1 MNNIGKLLTALIL
14 WSVIPLTAWAQNADE
29 YYEEPDS
36 TDADIQAR
44 MVVFQEEL
52 IQLGALSR
60 FRMDVDMEMPLTEPL
75 LDAVGNRIKQLS
87 IAVNSFTSRWNAYS
101 QAQQVYIT
109 ENDSLLNKM
118 AEIQQMQ
125 QMVADTLA
133 SRKAQFDQL
142 SAFAKAESVIWG
154 QDKIYQRLY
163 KEATQYSMA
172 PQLAS
177 KLEKV
182 KAEEQAKFADISKYY
197 AQAKEAAET
206 FPGLTLRMKAIDDKY
221 FQLQT
226 VSAKIQEMAY
236 KPFIQRVKDYLLGL
250 AAVAMLLM
258 FLNMA
263 RSKLKAA
270 KAAKEQAKKMKEMMD
285 GEHNYPTI

>member
-1 MNNIGKLLTALIL
+1 
-14 WSVIPLTAWAQNADE
+14 
-29 YYEEPDS
+29 
-36 TDADIQAR
+36 
-44 MVVFQEEL
+44 
-52 IQLGALSR
+52 
-60 FRMDVDMEMPLTEPL
+60 
-75 LDAVGNRIKQLS
+75 
-87 IAVNSFTSRWNAYS
+87 
-101 QAQQVYIT
+101 
-109 ENDSLLNKM
+109 
-118 AEIQQMQ
+118 
-125 QMVADTLA
+125 MVADTLA
-133 SRKAQFDQL
+133 SRKTQFDQL
-142 SAFAKAESVIWG
+142 SAFAKAENIIWG

-172 PQLAS
+172 PQLAA

-206 FPGLTLRMKAIDDKY
+206 FPGLALRMKAIDDKY

-263 RSKLKAA
+263 KSKLKAV

>member
-1 MNNIGKLLTALIL
+1 MNKIGKLLTALIL
-14 WSVIPLTAWAQNADE
+14 WSVMPLTAWAQNADE

-36 TDADIQAR
+36 TYADIQAR

-60 FRMDVDMEMPLTEPL
+60 FRMDVDMEMPLTAPL
-75 LDAVGNRIKQLS
+75 LDAVGNRIRQLT

-101 QAQQVYIT
+101 QAQQVYIA

-172 PQLAS
+172 PQLAA

-206 FPGLTLRMKAIDDKY
+206 FPGLALRMKAIDDKY

-258 FLNMA
+258 FMNLA
-263 RSKLKAA
+263 KSKLKAA
-270 KAAKEQAKKMKEMMD
+270 KAAREQAKKMKEMMD

>member
-1 MNNIGKLLTALIL
+1 MNKIGKLLTALIL
-14 WSVIPLTAWAQNADE
+14 CTVMPLTAWAQNADE

-60 FRMDVDMEMPLTEPL
+60 FRMDVDMEMPLTAPL
-75 LDAVGNRIKQLS
+75 LDAVGNRIRQLS

-101 QAQQVYIT
+101 QAQQVYIA

-172 PQLAS
+172 PQLAA

-206 FPGLTLRMKAIDDKY
+206 FPGLALRMKAIDDKY

-258 FLNMA
+258 FMNLA
-263 RSKLKAA
+263 KSKLKAA
-270 KAAKEQAKKMKEMMD
+270 KAAREQAKKMKEMMD